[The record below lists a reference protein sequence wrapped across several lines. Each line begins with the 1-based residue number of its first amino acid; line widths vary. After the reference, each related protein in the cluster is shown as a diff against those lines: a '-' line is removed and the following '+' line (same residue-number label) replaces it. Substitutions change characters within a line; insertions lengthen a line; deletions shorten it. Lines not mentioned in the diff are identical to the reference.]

1 MLLRAAAMASNSRW
15 FPEQQVQFDRPSAIC
30 TLQLLKPIGGF
41 AARPRVESAG
51 AGARASSSSAEEAAS
66 GARPRERGGL
76 EARMLH
82 MRREALCCCAARIY
96 HEIAGVEDDPILG
109 SRP

>member
-1 MLLRAAAMASNSRW
+1 MASNSRW

-30 TLQLLKPIGGF
+30 TLQLLKPMGGF
-41 AARPRVESAG
+41 AASPRVESAG
-51 AGARASSSSAEEAAS
+51 AGRASRSSTEAAS